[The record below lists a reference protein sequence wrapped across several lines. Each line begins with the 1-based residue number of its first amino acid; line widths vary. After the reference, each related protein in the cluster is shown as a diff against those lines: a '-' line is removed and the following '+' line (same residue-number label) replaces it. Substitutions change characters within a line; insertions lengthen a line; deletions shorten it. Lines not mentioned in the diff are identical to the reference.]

1 MKRWPPESL
10 SLYVP
15 LFSNLKMAP
24 PMLLS
29 LILIATSQRPLL
41 CVASSSVFHQ
51 PSRRRVDM
59 RAWSSSRSKLMIHH
73 KGDAPSCSCRLT
85 ANNKK
90 NDGSMQIGGHRRQ
103 RRRATTIASAAFLHH
118 HSIKPIRKRA
128 YYHHHHLSP
137 PQSPTSTQLS
147 MSLIPVP
154 VNELQ
159 DILPTPSKLTPT
171 GDQYVTYLG
180 RTPRQRFNS
189 LFEGVSIAFLGSMFA
204 YFISFVIG
212 QFMATILGVI
222 FIFWPIL
229 SPEFKAYQRNWELV
243 GGRDLVDVWMDSDD
257 DDGGYYYDILP
268 EDKRGLYGGYYVSQI
283 EDVCVVDD
291 VRASSDEEYD
301 LDEFNGYTMATDEL
315 EGVTGLPWKLR
326 LRLLDDEGRGMQV
339 HSRMS
344 EEYLDLRPG
353 MHAVGVLLSTS
364 KQFGELAAMTDF
376 CILDDDDGE
385 ACAWVG
391 DYPYLEKDT
400 FLRILNENGIAND
413 LLDEQYDDEEEEY
426 DDDDDVIDEDE
437 DMKDEDK
444 DEAEKEEYITVR

>member
-1 MKRWPPESL
+1 
-10 SLYVP
+10 
-15 LFSNLKMAP
+15 MAP

-73 KGDAPSCSCRLT
+73 KGEAPSCSCCSA
-85 ANNKK
+85 ANKKK

-103 RRRATTIASAAFLHH
+103 RRRATTITSAAFLHH
-118 HSIKPIRKRA
+118 HYIKPIRKRA
-128 YYHHHHLSP
+128 YYHHHKP
-137 PQSPTSTQLS
+137 YTTTTATPTAALS